1 VTFDLDVKK
10 SLVWRRIGIPTGSAA
25 AELED
30 EFETA
35 YDRARSELVPAHAH
49 KLWVVATVARR
60 KVALEGGV
68 ELESAL
74 VAKITK
80 GADALAVMAA
90 TVGPGVD
97 DLAEEYNVRGDV
109 FAMMVADAVG
119 SVAAEELMSRVH
131 AAVAAE
137 VEETGGS
144 VTRRVSPGYGDFSLT
159 YQPRLLEL
167 AGGAPLGI
175 TLTEN
180 YMMVPRKSVTA
191 VAAVREK

>member
-30 EFETA
+30 DFEAA
-35 YDRARSELVPAHAH
+35 YRRAREALAPRHSH
-49 KLWVVATVARR
+49 KLWAVASAARGTVT
-60 KVALEGGV
+60 LEGGV
-68 ELESAL
+68 AFGSDL
-74 VAKITK
+74 VEKLTR
-80 GADALAVMAA
+80 GADALAAMAA

-97 DLAEEYNVRGDV
+97 GLVEEYNRRGDV

-144 VTRRVSPGYGDFSLT
+144 VTRRVSPGYGDFDLA
-159 YQPRLLEL
+159 YQPRLVEL
-167 AGGAPLGI
+167 AGGAALGI
-175 TLTEN
+175 TLTDN
-180 YMMVPRKSVTA
+180 FMMVPRKSVTA